1 MKASYLK
8 YTLRFKRPGGTSRGV
23 LTEKDT
29 FFILLEDQEGW
40 GIGEAGLF
48 RGLSADDLPDYEDRL
63 SRACRDLESGH
74 PGIFDTYRDYPSIV
88 FGMEQALKSFH
99 SPDPFVLFPQAP
111 LLKGVAL
118 PINGL
123 VWMGDLRF
131 MKEQVREKLTAGFA
145 CLKLKIGA
153 LDFEEELGF
162 LREIRREFNADTL
175 EIRVDANGAFPV
187 GQAMERLDK
196 LSGYQLHSIEQP
208 IAPGQEQEMA
218 ELCAHTPLPIALDEE
233 LIGVFPREAK
243 SRLLRAIRP
252 QYVILKPSL
261 VGGYSGSLEWIGL
274 AEELGTGWWVTSA
287 LESNIGLNAIA
298 QWTSALGVAMP
309 QGLGTGSLF
318 TNNFDSPLE
327 VAGGSLRYSGSKS
340 WDIQKIHDLCT

>member
-8 YTLRFKRPGGTSRGV
+8 YTLQFKRPGGTSRGV

-29 FFILLEDQEGW
+29 FFILLEDQGRW
-40 GIGEAGLF
+40 GIGETGLF
-48 RGLSADDLPDYEDRL
+48 RGLSPDDLPDYEARL
-63 SRACRDLESGH
+63 SRACRDLESGE
-74 PGIFDTYRDYPSIV
+74 PGISENYREYPSIV
-88 FGMEQALKSFH
+88 FGMEQALRSIQ

-111 LLKGVAL
+111 FLSGVPL

-131 MKEQVREKLTAGFA
+131 MKEQVREKLETGFT

-153 LDFEEELGF
+153 LDFEEELGL
-162 LREIRREFNADTL
+162 LREIRREFDAASL

-187 GQAMERLDK
+187 GEALERLK
-196 LSGYQLHSIEQP
+196 RLSEFQLHSIEQP
-208 IAPGQEQEMA
+208 IAPGQAHEMA
-218 ELCAHTPLPIALDEE
+218 DLCARTPLPVALDEE
-233 LIGVFPREAK
+233 LIGCFPPEAK

-252 QYVILKPSL
+252 QFIILKPSL

-274 AEELGTGWWVTSA
+274 AEELGIGWWVTSA
-287 LESNIGLNAIA
+287 LESNVGLNAIA
-298 QWTSALGVAMP
+298 QWTSTLGVERP

-327 VAGGSLRYSGSKS
+327 VAGGTLRYSDTKT
-340 WDIQKIHDLCT
+340 WDIQKLREICI